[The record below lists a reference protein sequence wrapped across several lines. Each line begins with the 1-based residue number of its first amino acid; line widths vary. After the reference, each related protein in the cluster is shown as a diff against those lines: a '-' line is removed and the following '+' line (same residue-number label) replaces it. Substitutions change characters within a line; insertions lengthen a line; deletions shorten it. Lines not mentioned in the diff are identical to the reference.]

1 MNDTYF
7 IFYVPGMMG
16 SLLSILI
23 KSQVEKNFQFKG
35 FSDNTAHD
43 YAQDAFLNTHTY
55 SQYIDFKKKNI
66 PIEKHLTENYKKNE
80 SLLQR
85 CDINWANS
93 FIHKNLKCTIA
104 YIGNLD
110 CKIRN
115 FIKMRDIYP
124 QMKDFVNEY
133 QNEFNFKIDATHKN
147 YEKILLLKYII
158 WCINQEEKYKKL
170 FNSIDLFP
178 IIKNKNFENFEKVCK
193 ITNKKILYSIVDSYN
208 NNQKN
213 VIGHKDTLEFVE
225 KYIKLHQIEA

>member
-1 MNDTYF
+1 
-7 IFYVPGMMG
+7 
-16 SLLSILI
+16 
-23 KSQVEKNFQFKG
+23 
-35 FSDNTAHD
+35 
-43 YAQDAFLNTHTY
+43 
-55 SQYIDFKKKNI
+55 
-66 PIEKHLTENYKKNE
+66 
-80 SLLQR
+80 
-85 CDINWANS
+85 
-93 FIHKNLKCTIA
+93 
-104 YIGNLD
+104 
-110 CKIRN
+110 
-115 FIKMRDIYP
+115 MRDIYP